1 MSDITSP
8 NTVHIDTSLIPDHV
22 RDSLAVESMR
32 LMLGI
37 LYRPGGRELIEKKK
51 AERAAKMKGA

>member
-1 MSDITSP
+1 MSGTTNA

-37 LYRPGGRELIEKKK
+37 LHRPGGRELIEAKK
-51 AERAAKMKGA
+51 AERAARLKGA